1 MMEEER
7 IDKEINKST
16 AASFRLITLPDNRV
30 DGAVASAYRRK
41 GSGGFRADSTWLPP
55 TLMAPN
61 YYILISKFEI
71 VGFN

>member
-1 MMEEER
+1 MKR
-7 IDKEINKST
+7 IT
-16 AASFRLITLPDNRV
+16 ASFRLITLSDGV

-41 GSGGFRADSTWLPP
+41 GSGGLQADSTWLPP

-61 YYILISKFEI
+61 YYKLISKFEI